1 MPRVLVT
8 YPLPTPNLEDFC
20 KKWDG
25 AVVPKG
31 TTVDEAFLIRE
42 GAGCE
47 ALVTLLSHPV
57 TRAVLEACPR
67 LKIVAN
73 AAVGFDNIDVAA
85 ARERGIVVTNTPG
98 VLDRATADL
107 TWALILACCRRV
119 VEADRFLR
127 DGRFTGWEPDL
138 FLGMDLEGATLGVVG
153 MGRIGTEVGRR
164 AAAFGMRVAYHDR
177 MAVAPPFP
185 AEAMDLDALLK
196 AADVITLHVPLTP
209 STRGL
214 LGRERLR
221 WMKRG
226 AVLVNTSRGPVVD
239 EGAVAGLLGTGHLA
253 AAGLDVYE
261 REPLVHPALLALPNV
276 VLLPH
281 IASAGTRTRR
291 VMADLALDN
300 VERVLSGG
308 VPLTNI
314 TSLDT
319 LLESVKNLKEEFL

>member
-1 MPRVLVT
+1 MPKALIT
-8 YPLPTPNLEDFC
+8 YPLPTPKLEEFC
-20 KKWDG
+20 KRWDG
-25 AVVPKG
+25 VVVPKG
-31 TTVDEAFLIRE
+31 TRVDEAFLQRE

-73 AAVGFDNIDVAA
+73 AAVGYDNIDVAA
-85 ARERGIVVTNTPG
+85 ARERGVFVTNTPG

-107 TWALILACCRRV
+107 AWALILACCRRV

-138 FLGMDLEGATLGVVG
+138 FLGMDLEGATLGIVG

-164 AAAFGMRVAYHDR
+164 AAAFGMRVVYHSR
-177 MAVAPPFP
+177 APVVPPYP
-185 AEAMDLDALLK
+185 AEAMGLDDLLK
-196 AADVITLHVPLTP
+196 TADVLTLHVPLTP
-209 STRGL
+209 DTRGL
-214 LGRERLR
+214 LGRERLLT
-221 WMKRG
+221 MKRG

-239 EGAVAGLLGTGHLA
+239 EGALAELLVSGHLA

-261 REPLVHPALLALPNV
+261 REPAVHPALPALPNA

-281 IASAGTRTRR
+281 IGSAGARTRR

-300 VERVLSGG
+300 AERVLAGG
-308 VPLTNI
+308 TPLTNI
-314 TSLDT
+314 TPLDT
-319 LLESVKNLKEEFL
+319 LL

>member
-1 MPRVLVT
+1 
-8 YPLPTPNLEDFC
+8 
-20 KKWDG
+20 
-25 AVVPKG
+25 
-31 TTVDEAFLIRE
+31 VDEAFLARE
-42 GAGCE
+42 GAACE

-73 AAVGFDNIDVAA
+73 AAVGYDNIDVAA
-85 ARERGIVVTNTPG
+85 ARERGVFVANTPG

-138 FLGMDLEGATLGVVG
+138 FLGMDLEGATLGIVG

-164 AAAFGMRVAYHDR
+164 AAAFGMRVAYHSR
-177 MAVAPPFP
+177 AAVDPPYP
-185 AEAMDLDALLK
+185 AEAMGLDDLLS
-196 AADVITLHVPLTP
+196 AADVLTLHVPLTP
-209 STRGL
+209 ATRGL

-221 WMKRG
+221 RMKPG

-239 EGAVAGLLGTGHLA
+239 EEAVAELLASGHLA

-261 REPLVHPALLALPNV
+261 REPAVHPALLTLPNA

-281 IASAGTRTRR
+281 IGSAGTRTRR

-300 VERVLSGG
+300 VERVLAGG
-308 VPLTNI
+308 TPLTNI
-314 TSLDT
+314 TPLDT
-319 LLESVKNLKEEFL
+319 LL